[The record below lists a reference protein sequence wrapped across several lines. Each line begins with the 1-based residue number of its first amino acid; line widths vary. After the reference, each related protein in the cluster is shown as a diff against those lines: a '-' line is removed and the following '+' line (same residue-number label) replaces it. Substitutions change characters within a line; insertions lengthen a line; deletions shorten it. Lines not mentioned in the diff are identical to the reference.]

1 MKRTHGLVAL
11 AILHH
16 VTIGL
21 ALLVLLGNCLNPG
34 SDATLAQAL
43 QLCAFGFF
51 SVIVR
56 RAWASIDGGSEG
68 MSPGKA
74 QGFLWI
80 PFFNFY
86 WVFPALVSLA
96 TQTNAK
102 ADAGQN
108 PAGRITRGFG
118 LVIAI
123 LFSVT
128 TLTAFIPALA
138 WPHVIIYATYVGFM
152 VTYIWQI
159 RRSAAAF
166 DAQSAPAVREP
177 TKMPTVGVAG
187 IIYGCAAAALLC
199 LALVENLTMSPEVIE
214 QRLKAKGYNV
224 QISDP
229 GDYASL
235 NELRTREYFRAA
247 YVSMKDFASLDDL
260 RIISVSR
267 GSKTV
272 GYAFYTTI
280 KSRDAAELMAQHFKT
295 QALRAGNKVIFSAS
309 LEGPPRMDNM
319 PIEEWLASF

>member
-1 MKRTHGLVAL
+1 MKRTHGLISL
-11 AILHH
+11 ATLHN
-16 VTIGL
+16 VTSGL
-21 ALLVLLGNCLNPG
+21 ALLLLLGHSLNPG
-34 SDATLAQAL
+34 ADTTLLRVL

-68 MSPGKA
+68 LSPGKA

-102 ADAGQN
+102 ADAEQN

-128 TLTAFIPALA
+128 TLVDLLSGQHSFFAWLDFIT
-138 WPHVIIYATYVGFM
+138 YATYIGFT

-159 RRSAAAF
+159 RRSAEAF
-166 DAQSAPAVREP
+166 EARSAPALREP

-187 IIYGCAAAALLC
+187 IIYGSGLVALLI
-199 LALVENLTMSPEVIE
+199 LNLNLNFWVTPEVID
-214 QRLKAKGYNV
+214 QRLKSKGYTTRV
-224 QISDP
+224 SDRTGLSGFIDRAVLKEAGIIEINEIRVYR
-229 GDYASL
+229 GDERVAGVFVATGNLSANSEQL
-235 NELRTREYFRAA
+235 VAARLATRTLRNGDKIFFKAYIREP
-247 YVSMKDFASLDDL
+247 
-260 RIISVSR
+260 
-267 GSKTV
+267 
-272 GYAFYTTI
+272 
-280 KSRDAAELMAQHFKT
+280 EQE
-295 QALRAGNKVIFSAS
+295 N
-309 LEGPPRMDNM
+309 MDINQ
-319 PIEEWLASF
+319 WLSSF

>member
-1 MKRTHGLVAL
+1 L
-11 AILHH
+11 AVLHH

-34 SDATLAQAL
+34 SDATLAHAL

-138 WPHVIIYATYVGFM
+138 WPHVIIYATYVGFT

-199 LALVENLTMSPEVIE
+199 LALAGNLAMSPEVIE
-214 QRLKAKGYNV
+214 QRLKAKGYVVTFGDANNEPGASFEKMKGV
-224 QISDP
+224 ISMD
-229 GDYASL
+229 DMKVI
-235 NELRTREYFRAA
+235 
-247 YVSMKDFASLDDL
+247 YVSKA
-260 RIISVSR
+260 
-267 GSKTV
+267 GQNV
-272 GYAFYTTI
+272 GFVFYATI
-280 KSRDAAELMAQHFKT
+280 RSQNAAELVAQRFNTKT
-295 QALRAGNKVIFSAS
+295 LKAGNKVLFQAR
-309 LEGPPRMDNM
+309 LVGPPARTNL

>member
-1 MKRTHGLVAL
+1 MKRTHGLVSL
-11 AILHH
+11 AVLHH
-16 VTIGL
+16 VTVGL
-21 ALLVLLGNCLNPG
+21 ALLAMLAGLLNSNPNTKLIG
-34 SDATLAQAL
+34 VL

-51 SVIVR
+51 SAIVR
-56 RAWASIDGGSEG
+56 RAWASIDGGAESL
-68 MSPGKA
+68 SPAKA

-128 TLTAFIPALA
+128 TLTDLLSGRHPLLGWVNFLA
-138 WPHVIIYATYVGFM
+138 YATYVGFT

-166 DAQSAPAVREP
+166 DAQSAPAMREP
-177 TKMPTVGVAG
+177 TKMPSVGVAG
-187 IIYGCAAAALLC
+187 IIYGCACAALLC
-199 LALVENLTMSPEVIE
+199 LTLTENLTMSPEIIE
-214 QRLKAKGYNV
+214 QRLKAKGYV
-224 QISDP
+224 VTIGDARLEP
-229 GDYASL
+229 GDFEKMKGVISLDELRVIQVNKAGQPVGHVFYATIRSNDAAALVAERFNTNTLKSGNKVLFQASL
-235 NELRTREYFRAA
+235 NGRPA
-247 YVSMKDFASLDDL
+247 
-260 RIISVSR
+260 
-267 GSKTV
+267 
-272 GYAFYTTI
+272 
-280 KSRDAAELMAQHFKT
+280 RD
-295 QALRAGNKVIFSAS
+295 NV
-309 LEGPPRMDNM
+309 

>member
-1 MKRTHGLVAL
+1 MKRTHGLITL

-21 ALLVLLGNCLNPG
+21 ALLAMLANLFSPTEGIYLGTVA
-34 SDATLAQAL
+34 SI
-43 QLCAFGFF
+43 CAFGFF

-56 RAWASIDGGSEG
+56 RAWASIDGGAQG
-68 MSPGKA
+68 LSPGKA

-102 ADAGQN
+102 ADAEQN

-128 TLTAFIPALA
+128 KLLDLLSSRHPLLGWIHFLT
-138 WPHVIIYATYVGFM
+138 YATYVGFT

-166 DAQSAPAVREP
+166 DDQSAPAVREP

-187 IIYGCAAAALLC
+187 IIYGSGLVALLI
-199 LALVENLTMSPEVIE
+199 LNLNLNLFVTPEYIE
-214 QRLKAKGYNV
+214 QRFRSKGLSVEIDRDATVPGFRSDKAMAEAGV
-224 QISDP
+224 
-229 GDYASL
+229 
-235 NELRTREYFRAA
+235 RE
-247 YVSMKDFASLDDL
+247 
-260 RIISVSR
+260 
-267 GSKTV
+267 V
-272 GYAFYTTI
+272 GYI
-280 KSRDAAELMAQHFKT
+280 KVYRGDKRIAGVYYAT
-295 QALRAGNKVIFSAS
+295 GALTSAS
-309 LEGPPRMDNM
+309 
-319 PIEEWLASF
+319 EEIIAGQLGTRTLRSGDKIFFKAYNRDSGQENLDINAWLNSF

>member
-1 MKRTHGLVAL
+1 MKRTHGLITL

-21 ALLVLLGNCLNPG
+21 ALLLLLGHSLNPG
-34 SDATLAQAL
+34 DDATLLRVL

-128 TLTAFIPALA
+128 TLTALIPALA
-138 WPHVIIYATYVGFM
+138 WPHVIIYATYVGFT

-166 DAQSAPAVREP
+166 DAQSAPAVRES
-177 TKMPTVGVAG
+177 TMMPTVGVAG

-199 LALVENLTMSPEVIE
+199 LALVGNLAMSPEVIE

-229 GDYASL
+229 GIL
-235 NELRTREYFRAA
+235 REY

-260 RIISVSR
+260 RIISVCR

-280 KSRDAAELMAQHFKT
+280 KSRGAAELMAQHFKT
-295 QALRAGNKVIFSAS
+295 QALRAGNNVIFSAS

-319 PIEEWLASF
+319 PIEAWLASF

>member
-1 MKRTHGLVAL
+1 MKRTHGLISL
-11 AILHH
+11 ATLHN

-21 ALLVLLGNCLNPG
+21 ALLFLLGHSLNPG
-34 SDATLAQAL
+34 DDATLLRVL

-102 ADAGQN
+102 SDSEQN

-128 TLTAFIPALA
+128 TLTDLLAGRHPLLA
-138 WPHVIIYATYVGFM
+138 WVNLLTYSTYVGFT

-166 DAQSAPAVREP
+166 DAQSVPAVREP
-177 TKMPTVGVAG
+177 AKMPSVGVAG
-187 IIYGCAAAALLC
+187 IIYGCACAALLC
-199 LALVENLTMSPEVIE
+199 LTLAENLTMSPEIIE
-214 QRLKAKGYNV
+214 RRLQAKGYTVTYEDVGGDDATRLIMKGIVHTDDMKGLVV
-224 QISDP
+224 QKNGQVVGFVI
-229 GDYASL
+229 
-235 NELRTREYFRAA
+235 
-247 YVSMKDFASLDDL
+247 FASVL
-260 RIISVSR
+260 SE
-267 GSKTV
+267 
-272 GYAFYTTI
+272 
-280 KSRDAAELMAQHFKT
+280 DAAERVAEKYATKALKAGSKVLFRAQ
-295 QALRAGNKVIFSAS
+295 LN
-309 LEGPPRMDNM
+309 GPPLKKDV

>member
-1 MKRTHGLVAL
+1 MKRTHGLVSL
-11 AILHH
+11 AVLHH

-56 RAWASIDGGSEG
+56 RAWSSIDGGSEG

-166 DAQSAPAVREP
+166 DAQLAPAVREP

-187 IIYGCAAAALLC
+187 VIYGCAVAAMLC
-199 LALVENLTMSPEVIE
+199 LTLAENLTMSPEVIE
-214 QRLKAKGYNV
+214 QRLKAKGYVVTLGDATNE
-224 QISDP
+224 P
-229 GDYASL
+229 GDFEKMKGVVSMDDIKVI
-235 NELRTREYFRAA
+235 
-247 YVSMKDFASLDDL
+247 YVSKA
-260 RIISVSR
+260 
-267 GSKTV
+267 GQYV
-272 GYAFYTTI
+272 GHVFYATI
-280 KSRDAAELMAQHFKT
+280 RSQNAAELVAQRYNTKT
-295 QALRAGNKVIFSAS
+295 LKAGNKVLFQAH
-309 LEGPPRMDNM
+309 LVGPPARTNQ
-319 PIEEWLASF
+319 PIEDWLASF

>member
-1 MKRTHGLVAL
+1 MKRTHGLVSL
-11 AILHH
+11 AVLHH
-16 VTIGL
+16 VTVGL
-21 ALLVLLGNCLNPG
+21 ALLAMLAGLLNSNPNIKLIG
-34 SDATLAQAL
+34 VL

-56 RAWASIDGGSEG
+56 RAWASIDGGAQG
-68 MSPGKA
+68 LSPGKA

-102 ADAGQN
+102 ADAEQN

-128 TLTAFIPALA
+128 TLVDLLSGQHSFFAWLYFIT
-138 WPHVIIYATYVGFM
+138 YASYIGFT

-166 DAQSAPAVREP
+166 EAGSAPALREP

-187 IIYGCAAAALLC
+187 IIYGSGLVALLI
-199 LALVENLTMSPEVIE
+199 LNLNLNFWVTPEVID
-214 QRLKAKGYNV
+214 QRLKSKGYTTRV
-224 QISDP
+224 SDRTGLSGFIDRAVLKEAGIIEINEIRVYR
-229 GDYASL
+229 GDERVAGVFVATGNLSANSEQL
-235 NELRTREYFRAA
+235 VAARLATRTLRNGDKIFFKAYIREP
-247 YVSMKDFASLDDL
+247 
-260 RIISVSR
+260 
-267 GSKTV
+267 
-272 GYAFYTTI
+272 
-280 KSRDAAELMAQHFKT
+280 EQE
-295 QALRAGNKVIFSAS
+295 N
-309 LEGPPRMDNM
+309 MDINQ
-319 PIEEWLASF
+319 WLSSF

>member
-138 WPHVIIYATYVGFM
+138 WPHVIIYATYVGFT

-199 LALVENLTMSPEVIE
+199 LVLAENLTMSPEVIE

-229 GDYASL
+229 GII
-235 NELRTREYFRAA
+235 REY

-280 KSRDAAELMAQHFKT
+280 KSRGAAELMAQHFKT
-295 QALRAGNKVIFSAS
+295 QALRAGNNVIFSAS
-309 LEGPPRMDNM
+309 LEGPPARTNL

>member
-1 MKRTHGLVAL
+1 MKRTHGLVSL
-11 AILHH
+11 AVLHH

-34 SDATLAQAL
+34 SDATLAHAL

-138 WPHVIIYATYVGFM
+138 WPHVIIYATYVGFT

-177 TKMPTVGVAG
+177 TMMPTVGVAG

-199 LALVENLTMSPEVIE
+199 LTLVENLTMSPEVIE

-229 GDYASL
+229 GII
-235 NELRTREYFRAA
+235 REY

-319 PIEEWLASF
+319 PIEAWLASF

>member
-1 MKRTHGLVAL
+1 MKRTHGLVSL

-16 VTIGL
+16 VTVGI
-21 ALLVLLGNCLNPG
+21 ALLAMLGGLFN
-34 SDATLAQAL
+34 SDPSSNFIGVL

-56 RAWASIDGGSEG
+56 RAWASIDGGPAG

-102 ADAGQN
+102 SDSEQN

-128 TLTAFIPALA
+128 TLTELLVSRQPILA
-138 WPHVIIYATYVGFM
+138 WVHFLTYATYVGFT

-159 RRSAAAF
+159 RRSAEAF
-166 DAQSAPAVREP
+166 DTHSAPALREP
-177 TKMPTVGVAG
+177 TKMPTVGIAG
-187 IIYGCAAAALLC
+187 IIYGSGLVGLL
-199 LALVENLTMSPEVIE
+199 LLNLNLNFWVTPEVID
-214 QRLKAKGYNV
+214 QHLKSKGYTTRVTDRTGLSGFIDRAVLKEAGIIEINEIRV
-224 QISDP
+224 YR
-229 GDYASL
+229 GDERVAGVFVATGNLSANSEQLVAARLATRTLRNGDKIFFKAYIREPEQENMDINAWL
-235 NELRTREYFRAA
+235 N
-247 YVSMKDFASLDDL
+247 
-260 RIISVSR
+260 
-267 GSKTV
+267 
-272 GYAFYTTI
+272 
-280 KSRDAAELMAQHFKT
+280 
-295 QALRAGNKVIFSAS
+295 
-309 LEGPPRMDNM
+309 
-319 PIEEWLASF
+319 SF

>member
-1 MKRTHGLVAL
+1 MKRTHGLITL

-21 ALLVLLGNCLNPG
+21 ALLAMLANLFSPTEGIYLGTVA
-34 SDATLAQAL
+34 SI
-43 QLCAFGFF
+43 CAFGFF

-56 RAWASIDGGSEG
+56 RAWASIDGGPAG

-102 ADAGQN
+102 SDSEQN

-128 TLTAFIPALA
+128 KLLDLLSARHPLLGWIHFLT
-138 WPHVIIYATYVGFM
+138 YATYVGFT

-166 DAQSAPAVREP
+166 DDQSAPAVREP
-177 TKMPTVGVAG
+177 TKMPTVGIAG
-187 IIYGCAAAALLC
+187 IIYGSGLVALLM
-199 LALVENLTMSPEVIE
+199 LNLNLNLFVTPEYIE
-214 QRLKAKGYNV
+214 QRFRSKGLSVEIDRDATVPGFRSDKAMAEAGV
-224 QISDP
+224 
-229 GDYASL
+229 
-235 NELRTREYFRAA
+235 RE
-247 YVSMKDFASLDDL
+247 
-260 RIISVSR
+260 
-267 GSKTV
+267 V
-272 GYAFYTTI
+272 GYI
-280 KSRDAAELMAQHFKT
+280 KVYRGDKRIAGVYYAT
-295 QALRAGNKVIFSAS
+295 GALTSAS
-309 LEGPPRMDNM
+309 
-319 PIEEWLASF
+319 EEIIAGQLGTRTLRSGDKIFFKAYNRDTGQENLDINAWLNSF

>member
-1 MKRTHGLVAL
+1 MKRTHGLVSL

-16 VTIGL
+16 VTIGI
-21 ALLVLLGNCLNPG
+21 ALLAMLGGLFGADPG
-34 SDATLAQAL
+34 SKLAGVL

-56 RAWASIDGGSEG
+56 RAWASIDGGAEG

-86 WVFPALVSLA
+86 WMFPALVSLA

-102 ADAGQN
+102 ADAEQN

-128 TLTAFIPALA
+128 TLTELLVSRHPILA
-138 WPHVIIYATYVGFM
+138 WAHFLTYATYVGFT
-152 VTYIWQI
+152 VTYVWQI

-166 DAQSAPAVREP
+166 DAQSAPALREP

-187 IIYGCAAAALLC
+187 IIFGSGI
-199 LALVENLTMSPEVIE
+199 LALILLSLNLNFLVTPESID
-214 QRLKAKGYNV
+214 QRLRAKGYTV
-224 QISDP
+224 QIERNATLP
-229 GDYASL
+229 GFRTDEYVLNAGAREISYLKVYKGDRRVAGVFFATGSFTEEAEKALAGRLGTRTLRNGDKLFFKAYNRETSQENLDIDTWLNSL
-235 NELRTREYFRAA
+235 
-247 YVSMKDFASLDDL
+247 
-260 RIISVSR
+260 
-267 GSKTV
+267 
-272 GYAFYTTI
+272 
-280 KSRDAAELMAQHFKT
+280 
-295 QALRAGNKVIFSAS
+295 
-309 LEGPPRMDNM
+309 
-319 PIEEWLASF
+319 